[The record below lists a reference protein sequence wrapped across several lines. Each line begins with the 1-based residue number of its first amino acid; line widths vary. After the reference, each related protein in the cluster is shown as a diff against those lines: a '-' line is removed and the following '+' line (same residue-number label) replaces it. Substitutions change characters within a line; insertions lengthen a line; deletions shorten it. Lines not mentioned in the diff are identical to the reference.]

1 MFDIN
6 KVNIEDFETLMKVF
20 TYGIASYDYELTH
33 GKNEMQFV
41 SVTISRGD
49 RKYRHNSKFD
59 KAFLCGLETMFYEIY
74 KCLMVPDPEIEY
86 KKRRY
91 YLYSYEVKENE

>member
-20 TYGIASYDYELTH
+20 TSGIASYDYVLLSPPSE
-33 GKNEMQFV
+33 GKPAVVGITIRANERKCFY
-41 SVTISRGD
+41 VTTLNKASLAQLDNMFLGF
-49 RKYRHNSKFD
+49 YRYLN
-59 KAFLCGLETMFYEIY
+59 I
-74 KCLMVPDPEIEY
+74 PDPEIEY

-91 YLYSYEVKENE
+91 YLYS

>member
-20 TYGIASYDYELTH
+20 TSGIASYNYVLLSPPSE
-33 GKNEMQFV
+33 GKPAV
-41 SVTISRGD
+41 VDITISAND
-49 RKYRHNSKFD
+49 IYANERKCLYVTVLD
-59 KAFLCGLETMFYEIY
+59 KASLAQLDNKFLGFYRLLNI
-74 KCLMVPDPEIEY
+74 PDPEIEY

-91 YLYSYEVKENE
+91 YLYS

>member
-6 KVNIEDFETLMKVF
+6 KVNIEDFEILMKVF
-20 TYGIASYDYELTH
+20 TSGILTYDYEFTH
-33 GKNEMQFV
+33 RINEMQFV
-41 SVTISRGD
+41 TVTISRGE
-49 RKYRHNSKFD
+49 RKYRYNSEFD
-59 KAFLCGLETMFYEIY
+59 KAFLCRLENMFSEIY

-91 YLYSYEVKENE
+91 YLYS

>member
-6 KVNIEDFETLMKVF
+6 KVNMNDLETLLKVM
-20 TYGIASYDYELTH
+20 TSGIASYDYELIP

-41 SVTISRGD
+41 SVTISRGE
-49 RKYRHNSKFD
+49 RKYRHTSELD
-59 KAFLCGLETMFYEIY
+59 KAFLARFESMFYEIY
-74 KCLMVPDPEIEY
+74 KCLSVPDPEIEY

-91 YLYSYEVKENE
+91 YLYS

>member
-20 TYGIASYDYELTH
+20 TSGIASYDYELTH

-41 SVTISRGD
+41 SVTISRGE
-49 RKYRHNSKFD
+49 RKYRHNSEFD
-59 KAFLCGLETMFYEIY
+59 KAFLCRLETMFCEIY
-74 KCLMVPDPEIEY
+74 KCLMVPNPEIEY

-91 YLYSYEVKENE
+91 YLYS